1 MKVNNP
7 LSTLS
12 ETAQIR
18 SSGEG
23 GIYSNS
29 NKPTGVFAKLRM
41 AFSAMFRSKETQDS
55 FRKGYQATRQLVQQ
69 ELGDKGVQNFDAK
82 FGNRLQKGS
91 PLTAGKVREFITNET
106 NEKNFQYRVSQINE
120 KITALQG
127 DESRFGDLL
136 TSIFEELHKGKES
149 GSALSEEGLTG
160 LKTAFKRLLQNFGFP
175 EPKEAALQ
183 RIFTFIDYKKI
194 DEFNEEFLDLGM
206 MPLPP
211 LLIPVKETPIVQA
224 ICDWGLAQGEL
235 SHAEKKNEPLSDE
248 RINELK
254 KQQKKSYSTFKREI
268 KAASAPRE
276 RIELDE
282 QIMPN
287 ENMDHSFHL
296 SHKSLEIIKD
306 LYAKR
311 PQGDKLFEFS

>member
-7 LSTLS
+7 LSSLS

-18 SSGEG
+18 SSSEG

-41 AFSAMFRSKETQDS
+41 AFSAVFRSKETQDS
-55 FRKGYQATRQLVQQ
+55 FRKGYQATRKLVQQ
-69 ELGDKGVQNFDAK
+69 ELGEKGAQNFDAK

-91 PLTAGKVREFITNET
+91 PLTAGKVREFIANQINE
-106 NEKNFQYRVSQINE
+106 ENFQYRVSQIND

-127 DESRFGDLL
+127 DESGFGDLL
-136 TSIFEELHKGKES
+136 TSIFEELHKGKEA
-149 GSALSEEGLTG
+149 GGALSEEGLTG

-175 EPKEAALQ
+175 EPKESALR
-183 RIFTFIDYKKI
+183 RIFTLIDYKKI
-194 DEFNEEFLDLGM
+194 DEFNEEFLDFG

-211 LLIPVKETPIVQA
+211 LLIHVKETPIVQA

-235 SHAEKKNEPLSDE
+235 SHAEKRNEPLSDE

-254 KQQKKSYSTFKREI
+254 EQQKK
-268 KAASAPRE
+268 
-276 RIELDE
+276 
-282 QIMPN
+282 
-287 ENMDHSFHL
+287 
-296 SHKSLEIIKD
+296 IIFD
-306 LYAKR
+306 I
-311 PQGDKLFEFS
+311 